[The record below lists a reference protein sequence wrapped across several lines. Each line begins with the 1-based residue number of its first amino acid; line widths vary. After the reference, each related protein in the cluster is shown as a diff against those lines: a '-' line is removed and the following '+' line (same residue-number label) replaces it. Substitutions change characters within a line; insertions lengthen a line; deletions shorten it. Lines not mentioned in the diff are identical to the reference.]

1 MDHPTVFQLDAPYP
15 PAGDQPRA
23 IDELVAG
30 IRAGSKHQTLLGVT
44 GSGKTYTIA
53 NTIARVGKPTL
64 VIAHNKTL
72 AAQLTQ
78 EFRTFFPKNAVEYFV
93 SYYDYYQPE
102 AYLPSSDT
110 YIEKEAD
117 INEEIDRL
125 RHAATAALLSRPD
138 VIVVASVSAIYGLG
152 SPSEYRET
160 ILPLA
165 VGQAIT
171 REELL
176 TRLIDMYYVR
186 SQTYERGS
194 VSVRG
199 SILDILP
206 PGMEQ
211 LIRVE
216 LAGDRIRALSLL
228 DAVSRSV
235 VEQVPHLLVFP
246 AKHFVVAPETLQ
258 RALTAIETELA
269 EQTAALE
276 RAGKV
281 MEADRLKR
289 RTRHDLALLREI
301 GYCNGIENYSR
312 HLSGRQPGEAPSTL
326 LDYFPSD
333 FLTVIDESHVTVS
346 QIRGMFAGDRA
357 RKETLVDYGFRLPSA
372 RDNRPLTFEEF
383 DARTP
388 QRVYLSATPGPYER
402 ERSTQI
408 VEQIIRPTG
417 LVDPAVV
424 IRPIAGQVEDGI
436 AEIKQEVARHQ
447 RVLVTTLTKKMAEDL
462 SEFLVKEG
470 TKARYLHSDV
480 ETLERIRT
488 LDQLRKGQIEVLVGV
503 NLLREGIDLPEV
515 SLVLIFDADR
525 EGFLRSDTSLI
536 QTIGRAARNVNGRVI
551 LYADIETGSM
561 RRALEETDRRR
572 RLQLAYNREHGITPQ
587 TVQKAIKSIIP
598 DEPAAL
604 APELKETIDPDKLPA
619 LIKRREAEMKQAA
632 RELRFEEAT
641 LIRDEVLELRK
652 LQQQFK
658 GRTS

>member
-1 MDHPTVFQLDAPYP
+1 MDDPTVFQLEAPYP

-30 IRAGSKHQTLLGVT
+30 LRAGQQHQTLLGVT

-53 NTIARVGKPTL
+53 NAIARTGRPTL

-78 EFRTFFPKNAVEYFV
+78 EFRTFFPHNAVEYFV

-102 AYLPSSDT
+102 AYLPSTDT

-125 RHAATAALLSRPD
+125 RHAATAALLSRRD

-160 ILPLA
+160 ILPVA
-165 VGQAIT
+165 VGQRLS

-176 TRLIDMYYVR
+176 NRLVDMHYVR

-211 LIRVE
+211 LIRLE
-216 LAGDRIRALSLL
+216 LDGDRVKAISLL

-235 VEQVPHLLVFP
+235 LEHLAHTLIFP
-246 AKHFVVAPETLQ
+246 AKHFVVAPDVLAA
-258 RALTAIETELA
+258 ALTDIEQELA
-269 EQTAALE
+269 GQVAALE

-289 RTRHDLALLREI
+289 RTRHDIALLREV

-312 HLSGRQPGEAPSTL
+312 HLSRRRAGEAPNTL
-326 LDYFPSD
+326 LEYFPSD
-333 FLTVIDESHVTVS
+333 FLTVIDESHVTIP
-346 QIRGMFAGDRA
+346 QIRGMFAGDQA
-357 RKETLVDYGFRLPSA
+357 RKDTLVEYGFRLPSA
-372 RDNRPLTFEEF
+372 KDNRPLTFEEF

-388 QRVYLSATPGPYER
+388 QRIYLSATPGPYER
-402 ERSTQI
+402 QHSSQI

-417 LVDPAVV
+417 LVDPEVV

-436 AEIKQEVARHQ
+436 AEVRTEVGKEQ

-470 TKARYLHSDV
+470 VKARYVHSDV

-488 LDQLRKGQIEVLVGV
+488 LEQLRKGQIEVLVGV

-551 LYADIETGSM
+551 LYADVQTGSM
-561 RRALEETDRRR
+561 ARALEETSRRR
-572 RLQLAYNREHGITPQ
+572 ELQLAYNREHGITPK
-587 TVQKAIKSIIP
+587 TVQKAIKSIVP
-598 DEPAAL
+598 DEPSAV
-604 APELKETIDPDKLPA
+604 APELSDTIDPDTLPA
-619 LIKRREAEMKQAA
+619 VIKRREAEMKQAA
-632 RELRFEEAT
+632 KELRFEEAT
-641 LIRDEVLELRK
+641 LIRDEVIQLRK
-652 LQQQFK
+652 LQQQFR
-658 GRTS
+658 GRTA